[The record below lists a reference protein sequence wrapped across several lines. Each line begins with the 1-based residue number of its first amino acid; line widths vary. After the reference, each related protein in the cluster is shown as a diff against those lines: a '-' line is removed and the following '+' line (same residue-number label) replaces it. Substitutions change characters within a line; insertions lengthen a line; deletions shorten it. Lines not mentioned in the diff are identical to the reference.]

1 MHRSKAGKAQPPGT
15 RKKPPV
21 SNKKVALA
29 LQGGG
34 SHGAFTWGVLDRLLE
49 EPSLE
54 IEALTGTSAGAM
66 NAVLV
71 ADGLRRGGP
80 GEARAA
86 LRRYWERL
94 GKMPGLASL
103 MGPKP
108 PWAPKWS
115 FDDNPMFLW
124 LDMLTR
130 VWSPYDLNPFDY
142 QPLKELL
149 AEIDFKGLR
158 GDPKAPTV
166 FICATD
172 VRTGR
177 RRIFNN
183 AELTADAVLASACLP
198 NMFRAIEIDGAALWD
213 GGYTGNPALAPIY
226 VRSKASDLLVV
237 GINPMVREHVPRTA
251 RDIIDRINEISFNS
265 TFILELAAIA
275 FIHELLDSEAIEPT
289 RYRRLLIHGIQADEL
304 VALGASSKYNNDPEF
319 LNHLFSIG
327 HRSGADWIAANL
339 DAVGTR
345 STVDLSVLIPFRE
358 EFHAQPSFQPAPSA
372 RR

>member
-1 MHRSKAGKAQPPGT
+1 LTISGGGDASEESWQGSTAG
-15 RKKPPV
+15 RKKSPV
-21 SNKKVALA
+21 SSKKIALA

-80 GEARAA
+80 NEARAA

-94 GKMPGLASL
+94 GEMPGLASL
-103 MGPKP
+103 VGPQL
-108 PWAPKWS
+108 PWVAEWS
-115 FDDNPMFLW
+115 FDHNPMFLW

-149 AEIDFKGLR
+149 ADIDFEGLR
-158 GDPKAPTV
+158 KDPEATTV
-166 FICATD
+166 FVCATD
-172 VRTGR
+172 VRTGS
-177 RRIFNN
+177 RRIFGN

-198 NMFRAIEIDGAALWD
+198 NMFRAVEIDGAALWD

-226 VRSKASDLLVV
+226 VRSKASDLVII
-237 GINPMVREHVPRTA
+237 GINPMGA
-251 RDIIDRINEISFNS
+251 RPCPADR
-265 TFILELAAIA
+265 A
-275 FIHELLDSEAIEPT
+275 
-289 RYRRLLIHGIQADEL
+289 
-304 VALGASSKYNNDPEF
+304 
-319 LNHLFSIG
+319 G
-327 HRSGADWIAANL
+327 HHR
-339 DAVGTR
+339 
-345 STVDLSVLIPFRE
+345 P
-358 EFHAQPSFQPAPSA
+358 H
-372 RR
+372 